1 MNELELWRATGRR
14 ALRIARQH
22 GWTEAGAAV
31 GAAVGSAL
39 RGRVLL
45 FGAGVI
51 AGAALAAPHHHAVS
65 ARYMGPLP
73 PRPPLVHVR
82 SFEPPPAPRPP
93 QGADGPFAA
102 GTAEQRAEIERL
114 RSHARE
120 LALQAAEQ
128 SRQSQEETRRAEQLA
143 RELRFQAYRSRGAG
157 R

>member
-1 MNELELWRATGRR
+1 MNELELWQATGRR
-14 ALRIARQH
+14 ALRVARQR
-22 GWTEAGAAV
+22 GWTEAGAA
-31 GAAVGSAL
+31 GRTAIGSAL

-65 ARYMGPLP
+65 TRYMGPLP

-82 SFEPPPAPRPP
+82 PFEPPPAPRAP
-93 QGADGPFAA
+93 QA

-114 RSHARE
+114 RGHARE

-128 SRQSQEETRRAEQLA
+128 SRQAQEETRRAEQLA
-143 RELRFQAYRSRGAG
+143 RELRFQANRSRGAG